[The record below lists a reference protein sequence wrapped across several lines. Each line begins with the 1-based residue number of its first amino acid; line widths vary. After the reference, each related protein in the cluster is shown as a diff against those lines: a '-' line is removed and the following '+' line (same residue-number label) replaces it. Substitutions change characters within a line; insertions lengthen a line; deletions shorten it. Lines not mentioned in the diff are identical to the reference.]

1 MNQFEEYLKLKKYRN
16 STITAHIA
24 NVNRFFKWASSQG
37 YKVQDT
43 SYNNLLNYIQA
54 SKSRGVSKASIN
66 NHLQSIAIYLEC
78 LISKNVRNDN
88 PCKALR
94 VKDTDK
100 KVIKNVLSNKE
111 LEAIYLGF
119 VSIELS
125 NKQSI
130 TTQLRNSIVLGLI
143 VYQGLQ
149 NIELQKL
156 EVKHINLSLGNIY
169 IPSTHRSNSRTLK
182 LNSIQILSLQN
193 FINTLPKTQ
202 ERLLNCD
209 INAVVFTIIKT
220 LKSNNSNVQSISQ
233 LRKSVIMNW
242 LKNNNIRQVQ
252 YMLGHKHISSTEAY
266 KHNDLTDLQS
276 ALELYHPS
284 KQQ

>member
-1 MNQFEEYLKLKKYRN
+1 MNQFEEYLKHKKYRN
-16 STITAHIA
+16 STITVHIA
-24 NVNRFFKWASSQG
+24 NVNRFIKWSVSENIN
-37 YKVQDT
+37 YKT
-43 SYNNLLNYIQA
+43 ITYNQLLNYIQA

-66 NHLQSIAIYLEC
+66 NHLQSIDNYLEY
-78 LISKNVRNDN
+78 LVSVKLSINN

-100 KVIKNVLSNKE
+100 KVIKNVLSNEE
-111 LEAIYLGF
+111 LEAIYLSF

-130 TTQLRNSIVLGLI
+130 QTQLRNSSIVGLI

-156 EVKHINLSLGNIY
+156 EITHINLALGKIY

-182 LNSIQILSLQN
+182 LNAIQILSVQN
-193 FINTLPKTQ
+193 YISSLPKTQ
-202 ERLLNCD
+202 EQLLNCD

-220 LKSNNSNVQSISQ
+220 LKANNSNVQSISQ
-233 LRKSVIMNW
+233 LRKSVIMNL
-242 LKNNNIRQVQ
+242 LKTNSIRQVQ

-266 KHNDLTDLQS
+266 KHNDLQDLQS